1 MSFNRHFRKHL
12 HNWVPL
18 IWGARLAFLC
28 LLSSCGEGAREVPE
42 AMRVSRERGCMNCHG
57 MLRKQVGPGF
67 AQIAERYKNDES
79 ASARLANKI
88 RAGSVGAWG
97 RIIMPQQTHVTEA
110 EARLLA
116 EWVLSQPTE
125 PGR

>member
-1 MSFNRHFRKHL
+1 MSFNRHCSKHL
-12 HNWVPL
+12 RNRVPL
-18 IWGARLAFLC
+18 VWSALLFVVC
-28 LLSSCGEGAREVPE
+28 LLSACGDGARDVPE

-67 AQIAERYKNDES
+67 AQIAERYEGDKS
-79 ASARLANKI
+79 APERLANKI

-97 RIIMPQQTHVTEA
+97 RVIMPQQTHVTEA

-116 EWVLSQPTE
+116 EWVLSQRAE
-125 PGR
+125 PAR